1 MTRLRAW
8 TKSIYIIY
16 IYDYTLYNHEAPR
29 HHTYGSVA
37 HHLVRRAQVNATP
50 DRVWDEA
57 LHVHVHVHNA
67 RHSAVYASY
76 RAVHNARH
84 SAVHNARHSAVYA
97 SLTSAKSRCWSAA
110 APATRNLSCS
120 WGVKA
125 HRVLEST
132 ACARCRPGHVYRP
145 LALNI
150 YAQPRSCTQMQFTC
164 GGCLR
169 CIALRLLTGLLPHA
183 LRLFTLA
190 RRRRRRT
197 PRLLLARLH
206 LEAAPARD
214 VHRGAVH

>member
-8 TKSIYIIY
+8 AKSI
-16 IYDYTLYNHEAPR
+16 YNHEAPR
-29 HHTYGSVA
+29 YHTYGSVA

-57 LHVHVHVHNA
+57 LHVHVHNA
-67 RHSAVYASY
+67 RHG
-76 RAVHNARH
+76 
-84 SAVHNARHSAVYA
+84 AVYA